1 MMFVVALSQGIKE
14 TQAELSLC
22 TLCYCQIRQNSWS
35 STGHILV
42 HLQTVRAGKHGVCES
57 GYVIGEWE

>member
-22 TLCYCQIRQNSWS
+22 TVCYCQIRQNSWS

-42 HLQTVRAGKHGVCES
+42 HLQTQSEQVSMRFVKVDM
-57 GYVIGEWE
+57 